1 MWNIVLL
8 FILSAVLVNC
18 GLQKPAPAL
27 LKGEEFHG
35 RRDLESMQEYH
46 LMKDNII
53 KNKSKKMTIKIH
65 KNIQVTNCKFIMP
78 IEGEITE
85 KFKSNTTD
93 EICKDGIKIAS
104 RNGSDVVASASGKV
118 IYVGQGLRWYGNLVI
133 IEHKD
138 HYTTV
143 YSYLKNI
150 YVAIGDE
157 VQQDQIIGSA
167 GKSSTQDK
175 NLQICFTMRHNGQA
189 VDPLLH
195 MD

>member
-8 FILSAVLVNC
+8 FMLSVALVNC

-35 RRDLESMQEYH
+35 RRDLENMQEYH

-53 KNKSKKMTIKIH
+53 KNKSKKMTVKIH
-65 KNIQVTNCKFIMP
+65 KNTQVTNYKFMMP
-78 IEGEITE
+78 IEGEIIA

-104 RNGSDVVASASGKV
+104 HNGSNVVASASGKV
-118 IYVGQGLRWYGNLVI
+118 IYVGKGLRWYGNLVI

-150 YVAIGDE
+150 HVTIGDE

-195 MD
+195 MN